1 VDGLEGAEKMIDTI
15 LFRAARSGNKA
26 ARNKLIENNMPLVKY
41 IYDRSFKFCRSDGD
55 DIIQAGYVGL
65 IKAVDAFDPDRGVQ
79 FHSYA
84 YRVIFSEM
92 VRFIQTNNS
101 VSIPVYLSEVFQ
113 KVYKVITALASE
125 LGREPTI
132 SEISERS
139 GLPENRVQAALSA
152 FSSVKSLDDPVY
164 ESDDVVFIDR
174 YVAID
179 ASIDAL
185 ETKIAIEQVLKR
197 LAPNERKIIRE
208 TVINDRTLSS
218 VGSELGVTHQWV
230 GYLRKQALQKLQKY
244 LCAV

>member
-1 VDGLEGAEKMIDTI
+1 MNEAE
-15 LFRAARSGNKA
+15 LFRAARSGDKV
-26 ARNKLIENNMPLVKY
+26 ARNKLIEDNMPLVKH

-65 IKAVDAFDPDRGVQ
+65 IKAVDTFDPERGVN
-79 FHSYA
+79 FHTYA
-84 YRVIFSEM
+84 HRLIFSEM
-92 VRFIQTNNS
+92 VRFIQKDNS
-101 VSIPVYLSEVFQ
+101 VSIPVYLSDVFQ

-125 LGREPTI
+125 LGKEPTI

-139 GLPENRVQAALSA
+139 GLPENRVQAALNA

-164 ESDDVVFIDR
+164 EGDDVLFIDR
-174 YVAID
+174 YIAID

-197 LAPNERKIIRE
+197 LSPNERKIIRE
-208 TVINDRTLSS
+208 TVINDRTISS

-230 GYLRKQALQKLQKY
+230 GYLRKQALQKLKKY
-244 LCAV
+244 LSAV